1 VLPLALARIFL
12 MPHHPSTHNFV
23 NDLYNHAQYAV
34 VFALGWL
41 SRTPWAA
48 GLWPLALRTRWLS
61 LALCIAS
68 WAALVAYFGH
78 YADTAPPEALQQA
91 ERVLWAAFSWWAIL
105 AACGWAQRAFPTE
118 SPRLRAASAAV
129 FCLYVLHQSVIVL
142 LTRVLLPLDLP
153 WGLEAMVLMGLT
165 VAVCAAAYLVL
176 RRVPGLR
183 LMVGIAPERA
193 SQRTPAVG

>member
-1 VLPLALARIFL
+1 
-12 MPHHPSTHNFV
+12 
-23 NDLYNHAQYAV
+23 
-34 VFALGWL
+34 
-41 SRTPWAA
+41 
-48 GLWPLALRTRWLS
+48 
-61 LALCIAS
+61 
-68 WAALVAYFGH
+68 
-78 YADTAPPEALQQA
+78 
-91 ERVLWAAFSWWAIL
+91 L